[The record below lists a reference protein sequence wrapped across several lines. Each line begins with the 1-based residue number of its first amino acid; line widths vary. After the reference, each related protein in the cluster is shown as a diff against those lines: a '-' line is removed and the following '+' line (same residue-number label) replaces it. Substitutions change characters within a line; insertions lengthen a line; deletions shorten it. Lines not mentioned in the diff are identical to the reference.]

1 MSKVNHK
8 IVVNLADRSYPVYV
22 GEQLVRDLAQ
32 YVPSDVGKV
41 AIVTQESV
49 GILPKLEVPS
59 TVVYMESGEQAKSLD
74 TIAML
79 CSRFASMGMNR
90 RDMVIAIGGGVV
102 SDTAGFAAA
111 SFHRGIRYGT
121 VATTLLGQVD
131 AAIGGKTGV
140 NLPEGKNLVGAFW
153 QPTFVICDISSL
165 DSLPQR
171 EYLCGLGEM
180 AKYAFLGAEGLE
192 NLPLVEQVA
201 RCVKI
206 KAQFV
211 EDDER
216 EGDKRA
222 LLNYGHTLA
231 HAIEALGFE
240 DSRLDFKHG
249 EAVAIGLIFAAKLA
263 QRMGRI
269 SSQRVSD
276 YYRVVESY
284 GLPSRLPVKVDPDLI
299 IGIMSKDKKSFG
311 TLTFVL
317 DSSTGVEVV
326 RDIDVDLVR
335 EVLVEFMDDGELNAN
350 LIES

>member
-1 MSKVNHK
+1 MSRFNQK
-8 IVVNLADRSYPVYV
+8 IVVNLGDRSYPVYV

-32 YVPSDVGKV
+32 HIPSDVGKV

-49 GILPKLEVPS
+49 GILPELEIPS
-59 TVVYMESGEQAKSLD
+59 AVVYMGSGEHAKSLD

-90 RDMVIAIGGGVV
+90 RDMVVAIGGGVV

-121 VATTLLGQVD
+121 VATTLLSQVD

-153 QPTFVICDISSL
+153 QPSFVICDISSL

-192 NLPLVEQVA
+192 KLPLVEQVA
-201 RCVKI
+201 MCVNI

-240 DSRLDFKHG
+240 DSRLDFRHG

-263 QRMGRI
+263 HRMGRI
-269 SSQRVSD
+269 SSQRVLD
-276 YYRVVESY
+276 HYRVVESY
-284 GLPSRLPVKVDPDLI
+284 GLPSRLPVKVEPDLVI
-299 IGIMSKDKKSFG
+299 EVMSKDKKSFG

-317 DSSTGVEVV
+317 DSPSGVEVV

-335 EVLVEFMDDGELNAN
+335 EVLVEFMDGL
-350 LIES
+350 SG

>member
-1 MSKVNHK
+1 MSSVNQK
-8 IVVNLADRSYPVYV
+8 IVVNLGDRSYPVYV
-22 GEQLVRDLAQ
+22 GQQLVGDLEKF
-32 YVPSDVGKV
+32 VPSDVGKV

-49 GILPKLEVPS
+49 GILPKLTIPS
-59 TVVYMESGEQAKSLD
+59 TLIYMESGEHAKSLD

-90 RDMVIAIGGGVV
+90 RDMVIAVGGGVV

-165 DSLPQR
+165 ESLPRR

-192 NLPLVEQVA
+192 KLPLAEQVA

-263 QRMGRI
+263 HRLGRI
-269 SSQRVSD
+269 SYKRVLD
-276 YYRVVESY
+276 HYRVVESY

-299 IGIMSKDKKSFG
+299 IGLISKDKKSLG

-317 DSSTGVEVV
+317 DSPSGVEVV
-326 RDIDVDLVR
+326 RDIDVDLIR
-335 EVLVEFMDDGELNAN
+335 EVLVEYMDEQEN
-350 LIES
+350 